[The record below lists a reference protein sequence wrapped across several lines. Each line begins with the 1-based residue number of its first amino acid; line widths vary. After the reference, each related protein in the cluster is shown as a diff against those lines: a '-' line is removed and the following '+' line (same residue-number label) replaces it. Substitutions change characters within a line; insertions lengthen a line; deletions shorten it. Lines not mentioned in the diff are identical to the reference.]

1 MAYRLT
7 SGLVATGPLDA
18 ASLQLRQ
25 RERVNAVKNRASL
38 SRSPRR
44 FLATTGAVLAGAL
57 MLTALP
63 AQGASTPGVSDT
75 EIVLG
80 MQLPQTGPASPGYNK
95 VDDAMRAYFDYVNSK
110 GGVYGRKITLVVKDD
125 AYRAGQTVST
135 ASALI
140 NKDKVFAMV
149 GSVGT
154 QTHISVIKD
163 INRRGIPDLFV
174 LSGYSGFYTD
184 PKKYPTTFGSLGTY
198 VTEAKILG
206 KYIKENLASKSLGV
220 LYQTDDFGRNTLE
233 GLAIAGV
240 TFDPKKTAKFV
251 AGTQAGGLDAQMKT
265 LCDNGAD
272 TVVVGATASA
282 FAAAISSALKS
293 CKTMPQWIVISVG
306 SDATTFQTILGS
318 RGVPLATSAGLLAG
332 TISASHA
339 PSPTEADDEFVKAFK
354 KINDEFNK
362 GPSKTWDNNVMQGI
376 NIGYMMTAALLGAG
390 KNLTRPGI
398 IKYVENNGAKLSNAG
413 LAPLGYSAKTHEA
426 YTGFWIGK
434 YDATAALKPIDGTR
448 KMWTT
453 DSAKGPVTELKYTRP
468 AIAADALPKV
478 G

>member
-1 MAYRLT
+1 
-7 SGLVATGPLDA
+7 
-18 ASLQLRQ
+18 
-25 RERVNAVKNRASL
+25 VNAVINRASL
-38 SRSPRR
+38 SRSPRK

-57 MLTALP
+57 VLTAIP

-95 VDDAMRAYFDYVNSK
+95 VDDALRAYFDYVNSK
-110 GGVYGRKITLVVKDD
+110 GGVHGRKITLVAKDD
-125 AYRAGQTVST
+125 AYKAGQTVST

-163 INRRGIPDLFV
+163 LNRRGIPDLFV
-174 LSGYSGFYTD
+174 NSGYSGFYTD
-184 PKKYPTTFGSLGTY
+184 PKKYPTTFGGLGTY

-206 KYIKENLASKSLGV
+206 KYIKENMADKNVGI
-220 LYQTDDFGRNTLE
+220 LYQTDDFGRNTVE
-233 GLAIAGV
+233 GLATAGV
-240 TFDPKKTAKFV
+240 TFDAKKTAKFV
-251 AGTQAGGLDAQMKT
+251 AGSQAGGLDAQMQLLK
-265 LCDNGAD
+265 DGKVD
-272 TVVVGATASA
+272 VVVVGATASA
-282 FAAAISSALKS
+282 YAAAVGSALKIGY
-293 CKTMPQWIVISVG
+293 KPQYVVISVG
-306 SDATTFQTILGS
+306 SDATTFQTILGAK
-318 RGVPLATSAGLLAG
+318 GTPAATSAALLAG
-332 TISASHA
+332 TITASHA
-339 PSPTEADDEFVKAFK
+339 PAPSEADDEFVKAFK

-362 GPSKTWDNNVMQGI
+362 GPSKTWDNNILQGM
-376 NIGYMMTAALLGAG
+376 NIGYLTTAALLGTG

-398 IKYVENNGAKLSNAG
+398 IKYIENNGKKLSNAAF
-413 LAPLGYSAKTHEA
+413 APLGYSSKTHEA

-434 YDATAALKPIDGTR
+434 YDATTALKPIDGTR

>member
-1 MAYRLT
+1 
-7 SGLVATGPLDA
+7 
-18 ASLQLRQ
+18 
-25 RERVNAVKNRASL
+25 VNAVNNRASL
-38 SRSPRR
+38 SRSPRK
-44 FLATTGAVLAGAL
+44 FLATTGAILAGAL
-57 MLTALP
+57 VLSVVP
-63 AQGASTPGVSDT
+63 AQAAKTPGVSDT

-110 GGVYGRKITLVVKDD
+110 GGVHGRKITLVVKDD
-125 AYRAGQTVST
+125 AYKAGQTVST

-174 LSGYSGFYTD
+174 NSGYSGFYTD
-184 PKKYPTTFGSLGTY
+184 PKKYPTTFGGLGTY
-198 VTEAKILG
+198 VVEAKILG
-206 KYIKENLASKSLGV
+206 KYIKENLASKSVGI

-233 GLAIAGV
+233 GLSIAGV
-240 TFDPKKTAKFV
+240 TFDAKKTAKFI

-265 LCDNGAD
+265 LCDNGVD
-272 TVVVGATASA
+272 TVVVGAVASA
-282 FAAAISSALKS
+282 FAAAISSALKT
-293 CKTMPQWIVISVG
+293 CKAMPQWIVISVG
-306 SDATTFQTILGS
+306 SDATTFQTVLGA
-318 RGVPLATSAGLLAG
+318 RGVPAATSAGLLAG

-339 PSPTEADDEFVKAFK
+339 PSPAESDDEFVKAFK
-354 KINDEFNK
+354 KINDDFNK
-362 GPSKTWDNNVMQGI
+362 GPDKRWDNNVLQGM
-376 NIGYMMTAALLGAG
+376 NIGYLTTAALLGTG

-398 IKYVENNGAKLSNAG
+398 IKYIENNGKKLSNAA
-413 LAPLGYSAKTHEA
+413 LAPLGFSAKTHEA

-434 YDATAALKPIDGTR
+434 YDATATLKPIDGTR
-448 KMWTT
+448 KLWTT
-453 DSAKGPVTELKYTRP
+453 DSGKGAVTELKYTRP

>member
-1 MAYRLT
+1 MNVVR
-7 SGLVATGPLDA
+7 
-18 ASLQLRQ
+18 
-25 RERVNAVKNRASL
+25 NRASL
-38 SRSPRR
+38 SKPSRGLVASV
-44 FLATTGAVLAGAL
+44 AAVLAGA
-57 MLTALP
+57 MAFTAVP
-63 AQGASTPGVSDT
+63 AQGSSTPGVSDT

-125 AYRAGQTVST
+125 TYKAGLTVST

-149 GSVGT
+149 GSIGT

-174 LSGYSGFYTD
+174 NSGYSGFYTD
-184 PKKYPTTFGSLGTY
+184 PKKYPTTFGGLGTY
-198 VTEAKILG
+198 VVEAKILG
-206 KYIKENLASKSLGV
+206 KYIKENLASKSVGI

-233 GLAIAGV
+233 GLSIAGV
-240 TFDPKKTAKFV
+240 TFDAKKTAKFI

-265 LCDNGAD
+265 LCDNGVD
-272 TVVVGATASA
+272 TVVVGAVASA
-282 FAAAISSALKS
+282 FAAAISSALKT
-293 CKTMPQWIVISVG
+293 CKAMPQWIVISVG
-306 SDATTFQTILGS
+306 SDATTFQTILGA
-318 RGVPLATSAGLLAG
+318 RGVPAAQSAGLLAG

-339 PSPTEADDEFVKAFK
+339 PSPSEADDEFVKAFK
-354 KINDEFNK
+354 KINDDFNK
-362 GPSKTWDNNVMQGI
+362 GPDKRWDNNVLQGM
-376 NIGYMMTAALLGAG
+376 NIAYLATSALLGAG
-390 KNLTRPGI
+390 KDLTRPGI
-398 IKYVENNGAKLSNAG
+398 ISYMESNAAKLSSAA
-413 LAPLGYSAKTHEA
+413 LAPLGYSKSTHEA

-434 YDATAALKPIDGTR
+434 YDATSVLKPVGAKR
-448 KMWTT
+448 QVWTT
-453 DSAKGPVTELKYTRP
+453 DSAKGAVTELNYTRP

>member
-1 MAYRLT
+1 M
-7 SGLVATGPLDA
+7 
-18 ASLQLRQ
+18 
-25 RERVNAVKNRASL
+25 NAVKNRASL
-38 SRSPRR
+38 SRSPRKS
-44 FLATTGAVLAGAL
+44 LATAAAVLAGAL
-57 MLTALP
+57 ALTALP

-80 MQLPQTGPASPGYNK
+80 MQLPQTGAASPGYNK
-95 VDDAMRAYFDYVNSK
+95 VDDAIRAYFDYVNSK
-110 GGVYGRKITLVVKDD
+110 GGVNGRKITLVVKDD
-125 AYRAGQTVST
+125 TYKAGLTVST

-174 LSGYSGFYTD
+174 NSGYSGFYTD
-184 PKKYPTTFGSLGTY
+184 PKKYPTTFGGLGTY
-198 VTEAKILG
+198 VAEAKILG
-206 KYIKENLASKSLGV
+206 KYIKETYAGKTVGI
-220 LYQTDDFGRNTLE
+220 LYQTDDFGRNTVE
-233 GLAIAGV
+233 GLATAGV
-240 TFDPKKTAKFV
+240 TFTAKKTAATFI
-251 AGTQAGGLDAQMKT
+251 AGTQGGGLDAQMQQLK
-265 LCDNGAD
+265 DNNVD
-272 TVVVGATASA
+272 VVVVGAVASA
-282 FAAAISSALKS
+282 YAAAVGSALKIGY
-293 CKTMPQWIVISVG
+293 KPQFVVISVG
-306 SDATTFQTILGS
+306 SDATTFQTILGAK
-318 RGVPLATSAGLLAG
+318 GTPAATSAALLAG

-339 PSPTEADDEFVKAFK
+339 PAPGEADDEFVKAFK

-362 GPSKTWDNNVMQGI
+362 GPSKTWDNNVLQGM
-376 NIGYMMTAALLGAG
+376 NIGYLTTAALQGAG

-398 IKYVENNGAKLSNAG
+398 IKYIENNASKLSSAA

-426 YTGFWIGK
+426 FTGFWIGK
-434 YDATAALKPIDGTR
+434 YDAATVLKPIDGTR

-453 DSAKGPVTELKYTRP
+453 DSGKGAVTELKYTRP

>member
-1 MAYRLT
+1 M
-7 SGLVATGPLDA
+7 
-18 ASLQLRQ
+18 
-25 RERVNAVKNRASL
+25 NAVNNRASL
-38 SRSPRR
+38 SRSPRKI
-44 FLATTGAVLAGAL
+44 LATVAAVLAGAL
-57 MLTALP
+57 ALTAMP

-80 MQLPQTGPASPGYNK
+80 MQLPQTGAASPGYNK
-95 VDDAMRAYFDYVNSK
+95 VDDAMRAYFDYVNSQ

-125 AYRAGQTVST
+125 TYKAGLTVST

-154 QTHISVIKD
+154 QTHISVIAD

-198 VTEAKILG
+198 VVEAKILG
-206 KYIKENLASKSLGV
+206 KYIKETFADKTVGI
-220 LYQTDDFGRNTLE
+220 LYQTDDFGRNTVQ
-233 GLAIAGV
+233 GLATSGL
-240 TFDPKKTAKFV
+240 TFTAKKTAATFI
-251 AGTQAGGLDAQMKT
+251 AGSQAGGLDAQMQQLK
-265 LCDNGAD
+265 DNNVD
-272 TVVVGATASA
+272 VVVVGATASA
-282 FAAAISSALKS
+282 FAAAVGSANKIGY
-293 CKTMPQWIVISVG
+293 KPQYIVISVG

-318 RGVPLATSAGLLAG
+318 KGIPAAVSAGLLAG

-339 PSPTEADDEFVKAFK
+339 PSPGEADDEYVKAFS

-362 GPSKTWDNNVMQGI
+362 GPDKRWDNNVLQGM
-376 NIGYMMTAALLGAG
+376 NIGYLTTAALMGAG
-390 KNLTRPGI
+390 KDLTRPGI
-398 IKYVENNGAKLSNAG
+398 IKYIEGNASKLSSAA

-434 YDATAALKPIDGTR
+434 YDATAVLKPIDGTR
-448 KMWTT
+448 KLWTT
-453 DSAKGPVTELKYTRP
+453 DSANGSVTELKYTRP

>member
-1 MAYRLT
+1 
-7 SGLVATGPLDA
+7 
-18 ASLQLRQ
+18 
-25 RERVNAVKNRASL
+25 VNAVKNHASL
-38 SRSPRR
+38 SRSPRK
-44 FLATTGAVLAGAL
+44 FLAVISAALVGAL
-57 MLTALP
+57 ALSAMP

-80 MQLPQTGPASPGYNK
+80 MQLPQTGAASPGYNK

-110 GGVYGRKITLVVKDD
+110 GGVYGRKITLVAKDD
-125 AYRAGQTVST
+125 SYKAGLTVST

-149 GSVGT
+149 GSIGT

-198 VTEAKILG
+198 VVEAKILG
-206 KYIKENLASKSLGV
+206 KYIKENLSAKNVGI
-220 LYQTDDFGRNTLE
+220 LYQTDDFGRNTVE
-233 GLAIAGV
+233 GLATAGV
-240 TFDPKKTAKFV
+240 TFTAKKNAATFI
-251 AGTQAGGLDAQMKT
+251 AGAQAGGLDAQMQQ
-265 LCDNGAD
+265 LSDNKVEV
-272 TVVVGATASA
+272 VVVGATASA
-282 FAAAISSALKS
+282 FAAAVGSANKIGY
-293 CKTMPQWIVISVG
+293 KPQYIVISVG
-306 SDATTFQTILGS
+306 SDATTFQGILGTK
-318 RGVPLATSAGLLAG
+318 GIPAAVSAGLLAG

-339 PSPTEADDEFVKAFK
+339 PSPGEADDEFVVAFK

-362 GPSKTWDNNVMQGI
+362 GPSKTWDNNVLQGM
-376 NIGYMMTAALLGAG
+376 NIGYTMTAALMGAG
-390 KNLTRPGI
+390 KDLTRPGI
-398 IKYVENNGAKLSNAG
+398 IKYIENNASKLSSAA
-413 LAPLGYSAKTHEA
+413 LAPLGYSATTHEA

-434 YDATAALKPIDGTR
+434 YDATAVLKPIDGTR
-448 KMWTT
+448 KLWTT
-453 DSAKGPVTELKYTRP
+453 DSAKGPVTDLKYTRP

>member
-1 MAYRLT
+1 M
-7 SGLVATGPLDA
+7 
-18 ASLQLRQ
+18 
-25 RERVNAVKNRASL
+25 NAVKNRASL
-38 SRSPRR
+38 SRSPRK

-57 MLTALP
+57 VLTAIP
-63 AQGASTPGVSDT
+63 AQAAKTPGVSDT

-110 GGVYGRKITLVVKDD
+110 GGVHGRKITLVVKDD

-174 LSGYSGFYTD
+174 NSGYSGFYTD
-184 PKKYPTTFGSLGTY
+184 PKKYPTTFGGLGTY
-198 VTEAKILG
+198 VVEAKILG
-206 KYIKENLASKSLGV
+206 KYIKENLASKSVGI

-233 GLAIAGV
+233 GLTTAGV
-240 TFDPKKTAKFV
+240 TFDAKKTAKFV
-251 AGTQAGGLDAQMKT
+251 AGTQGSGLDAQMKT

-272 TVVVGATASA
+272 TVVVGAVASA
-282 FAAAISSALKS
+282 FAAAISSALKT

-306 SDATTFQTILGS
+306 SDATTFQTVLGA
-318 RGVPLATSAGLLAG
+318 RGVSAAQSAGLLAG
-332 TISASHA
+332 TITASHA
-339 PSPTEADDEFVKAFK
+339 PSPSEADDEFVKAFK

-362 GPSKTWDNNVMQGI
+362 GPDKRWDNNILQGM
-376 NIGYMMTAALLGAG
+376 NIGYLTTSALLGTG

-398 IKYVENNGAKLSNAG
+398 IKYLENNGKKLSNA
-413 LAPLGYSAKTHEA
+413 AFSPLGFSTKTHEA

-434 YDATAALKPIDGTR
+434 YDATTALKPIDGTR
-448 KMWTT
+448 KVWTT
-453 DSAKGPVTELKYTRP
+453 DSGKGAVTELKYTRP

>member
-1 MAYRLT
+1 
-7 SGLVATGPLDA
+7 
-18 ASLQLRQ
+18 
-25 RERVNAVKNRASL
+25 VNAVKNRASL
-38 SRSPRR
+38 SRSPRK
-44 FLATTGAVLAGAL
+44 FAAVISAALVGAL
-57 MLTALP
+57 ALSAMP

-80 MQLPQTGPASPGYNK
+80 MQLPQSGPASPGYNK

-110 GGVYGRKITLVVKDD
+110 GGVNGRKITLVAYDD
-125 AYRAGQTVST
+125 EYKAGKTVTT
-135 ASALI
+135 ASRLI

-149 GSVGT
+149 GSIGT

-174 LSGYSGFYTD
+174 LSGFSGFYTD

-206 KYIKENLASKSLGV
+206 KYIKENMATKNVGF
-220 LYQTDDFGRNTLE
+220 LYQTDDFGRNTME
-233 GLAIAGV
+233 GLATAGL
-240 TFDPKKTAKFV
+240 TFTAKKNAASFV
-251 AGTQAGGLDAQMKT
+251 AGTQGSGLDAQMQQLK
-265 LCDNGAD
+265 DNNVE
-272 TVVVGATASA
+272 VVIVGAVASA
-282 FAAAISSALKS
+282 FAAAVASSNKIGY
-293 CKTMPQWIVISVG
+293 KPQYVVISVG
-306 SDATTFQTILGS
+306 SDATTFQTILGA
-318 RGVPLATSAGLLAG
+318 RGIPAAVSAGLLAG

-339 PSPTEADDEFVKAFK
+339 PSPGEADDEFVKAFK

-362 GPSKTWDNNVMQGI
+362 GPATGKAWDNNVLQGM
-376 NIGYMMTAALLGAG
+376 NIGYTMTAALMGAG

-398 IKYVENNGAKLSNAG
+398 INYIKNNPSKLSSAAF
-413 LAPLGYSAKTHEA
+413 APLGYSATTHEA

-434 YDATAALKPIDGTR
+434 YDATAVLKPIDGTR

-453 DSAKGPVTELKYTRP
+453 DSAKGAVTELKYTRP

>member
-1 MAYRLT
+1 M
-7 SGLVATGPLDA
+7 
-18 ASLQLRQ
+18 
-25 RERVNAVKNRASL
+25 KNRASL

-57 MLTALP
+57 VLTAIP
-63 AQGASTPGVSDT
+63 AQAAKTPGVSDT

-110 GGVYGRKITLVVKDD
+110 GGVNGRKITLVVKDD
-125 AYRAGQTVST
+125 TYKAGITVST

-174 LSGYSGFYTD
+174 NSGYSGFYTD
-184 PKKYPTTFGSLGTY
+184 PKKYPTTFGGLGTY
-198 VTEAKILG
+198 VVEAKILG
-206 KYIKENLASKSLGV
+206 KYIKENLASKSLGI
-220 LYQTDDFGRNTLE
+220 LYQTDDFGRNTVE
-233 GLAIAGV
+233 GLATAGV
-240 TFDPKKTAKFV
+240 TFDAKKTAKFI

-265 LCDNGAD
+265 LCDNGVD
-272 TVVVGATASA
+272 TVVVGAVASA

-306 SDATTFQTILGS
+306 SDATTFQTILGA
-318 RGVPLATSAGLLAG
+318 RGVPAATSAGLLAG

-339 PSPTEADDEFVKAFK
+339 PSPGEADDEFVKAFK

-362 GPSKTWDNNVMQGI
+362 GPDKRWDNNVLQGM
-376 NIGYMMTAALLGAG
+376 NIGYLTTAALLGAG

-398 IKYVENNGAKLSNAG
+398 IKYLETKGSKLSSAA
-413 LAPLGYSAKTHEA
+413 LSPLGYSAKTHEA

-434 YDATAALKPIDGTR
+434 YDATTVLKPIDGTR
-448 KMWTT
+448 KVWTT

>member
-1 MAYRLT
+1 M
-7 SGLVATGPLDA
+7 
-18 ASLQLRQ
+18 
-25 RERVNAVKNRASL
+25 NAVKNRASL
-38 SRSPRR
+38 SRSPRK

-57 MLTALP
+57 VLTALP

-110 GGVYGRKITLVVKDD
+110 GGVHGRKITLVVKDD
-125 AYRAGQTVST
+125 TYKAGITVST

-174 LSGYSGFYTD
+174 NSGYSGFYTD
-184 PKKYPTTFGSLGTY
+184 PKKYPTTFGGLGTY

-206 KYIKENLASKSLGV
+206 KYIKENLASKSIGI
-220 LYQTDDFGRNTLE
+220 LYQTDDFGRNTVE
-233 GLAIAGV
+233 GLATAGV
-240 TFDPKKTAKFV
+240 TFDAKKTAKFV

-265 LCDNGAD
+265 LCDNGVD
-272 TVVVGATASA
+272 TVVVGAVASA

-293 CKTMPQWIVISVG
+293 CQKMPQWIVISVG
-306 SDATTFQTILGS
+306 SDATTFQTILGA
-318 RGVPLATSAGLLAG
+318 RGVPAAQSAGLLAG

-339 PSPTEADDEFVKAFK
+339 PSPGEADDEFVKAFK

-362 GPSKTWDNNVMQGI
+362 GPSKTWDNNILQGM
-376 NIGYMMTAALLGAG
+376 NIGYLTTAALLGAG

-398 IKYVENNGAKLSNAG
+398 IKYIENNGAKLSSAA
-413 LAPLGYSAKTHEA
+413 LSPLGYSAKTHEA
-426 YTGFWIGK
+426 FTGFWIGK
-434 YDATAALKPIDGTR
+434 YDATTVLKPIDGTR
-448 KMWTT
+448 KVWTT

>member
-1 MAYRLT
+1 M
-7 SGLVATGPLDA
+7 
-18 ASLQLRQ
+18 
-25 RERVNAVKNRASL
+25 NAVINRASL
-38 SRSPRR
+38 SRSPRK
-44 FLATTGAVLAGAL
+44 FLATTAAVLAGAL
-57 MLTALP
+57 ALSAMP
-63 AQGASTPGVSDT
+63 AQAASKNTPGVSDT

-110 GGVYGRKITLVVKDD
+110 GGVYGRKITLVAKDD
-125 AYRAGQTVST
+125 TYKAGITVST

-174 LSGYSGFYTD
+174 NSGYSGFYTD
-184 PKKYPTTFGSLGTY
+184 PKKYPTTFGGLGTY
-198 VTEAKILG
+198 VVEAKILG
-206 KYIKENLASKSLGV
+206 KYIKENLASKSLGI
-220 LYQTDDFGRNTLE
+220 LYQTDDFGRNTVE
-233 GLAIAGV
+233 GLATAGV
-240 TFDPKKTAKFV
+240 TFDAKKTAKFV
-251 AGTQAGGLDAQMKT
+251 AGTQGSGLDAQMKT
-265 LCDNGAD
+265 LCDNGVD
-272 TVVVGATASA
+272 TVVVGAVASA

-293 CKTMPQWIVISVG
+293 CQKMPQWIVISVG
-306 SDATTFQTILGS
+306 SDATTFQTILGA
-318 RGVPLATSAGLLAG
+318 RGVPAAQSAGLLAG

-339 PSPTEADDEFVKAFK
+339 PSPSEADDEFVKAFK

-362 GPSKTWDNNVMQGI
+362 GPSKTWDNNVLQGM
-376 NIGYMMTAALLGAG
+376 NIGYLTTSALLGAG

-398 IKYVENNGAKLSNAG
+398 IKYIENNAAKLSSAA
-413 LAPLGYSAKTHEA
+413 LAPLGFSAKTHEA
-426 YTGFWIGK
+426 FTGFWIGK
-434 YDATAALKPIDGTR
+434 YDATTALKPIDGTR
-448 KMWTT
+448 KVWTT
-453 DSAKGPVTELKYTRP
+453 DSAKGAVTELKYTRP

>member
-1 MAYRLT
+1 M
-7 SGLVATGPLDA
+7 
-18 ASLQLRQ
+18 
-25 RERVNAVKNRASL
+25 NAVINRASL
-38 SRSPRR
+38 SRSPRK
-44 FLATTGAVLAGAL
+44 FLATTAAVLAGAL
-57 MLTALP
+57 ALSAMP
-63 AQGASTPGVSDT
+63 AQAASKNTPGVSDT

-198 VTEAKILG
+198 VVEAKILG
-206 KYIKENLASKSLGV
+206 KYIKENLSSKNLGV

-240 TFDPKKTAKFV
+240 TFDAKRTAKFV

-306 SDATTFQTILGS
+306 SDATTFQTILGA
-318 RGVPLATSAGLLAG
+318 RGVPAAQSAGLLAG

-339 PSPTEADDEFVKAFK
+339 PSPAEADDEYVKAFK

-398 IKYVENNGAKLSNAG
+398 IKYVENNAAKLTSGA

>member
-1 MAYRLT
+1 M
-7 SGLVATGPLDA
+7 
-18 ASLQLRQ
+18 
-25 RERVNAVKNRASL
+25 NAVKNRASL

-57 MLTALP
+57 VLTAIP
-63 AQGASTPGVSDT
+63 AQAAKTPGVSDT

-110 GGVYGRKITLVVKDD
+110 GGVNGRKITLVVKDD
-125 AYRAGQTVST
+125 TYKAGITVST

-174 LSGYSGFYTD
+174 NSGYSGFYTD
-184 PKKYPTTFGSLGTY
+184 PKKYPTTFGGLGTY
-198 VTEAKILG
+198 VVEAKILG
-206 KYIKENLASKSLGV
+206 KYIKENLASKSLGI
-220 LYQTDDFGRNTLE
+220 LYQTDDFGRNTVE
-233 GLAIAGV
+233 GLATAGV
-240 TFDPKKTAKFV
+240 TFDAKKTAKFI

-265 LCDNGAD
+265 LCDNGVD
-272 TVVVGATASA
+272 TVVVGAVASA

-306 SDATTFQTILGS
+306 SDATTFQTILGA
-318 RGVPLATSAGLLAG
+318 RGVPAATSAGLLAG

-339 PSPTEADDEFVKAFK
+339 PTPGEADDEFVKAFK

-362 GPSKTWDNNVMQGI
+362 GPDKRWDNNVLQGM
-376 NIGYMMTAALLGAG
+376 NIGYLTTAALLGAG

-398 IKYVENNGAKLSNAG
+398 IKYLETKGSKLSSAA
-413 LAPLGYSAKTHEA
+413 LSPLGYSAKTHEA

-434 YDATAALKPIDGTR
+434 YDATTVLKPIDGTR
-448 KMWTT
+448 KVWTT

>member
-1 MAYRLT
+1 
-7 SGLVATGPLDA
+7 V
-18 ASLQLRQ
+18 
-25 RERVNAVKNRASL
+25 L
-38 SRSPRR
+38 S
-44 FLATTGAVLAGAL
+44 AI
-57 MLTALP
+57 P
-63 AQGASTPGVSDT
+63 AQAAKTVGVSDT
-75 EIVLG
+75 EIILG

-110 GGVYGRKITLVVKDD
+110 GGVHGRKITLVVKDD

-174 LSGYSGFYTD
+174 NSGFSGFYTD
-184 PKKYPTTFGSLGTY
+184 PKKYPTTFGGLGTY
-198 VTEAKILG
+198 VVEAKILG
-206 KYIKENLASKSLGV
+206 KYIKENLASKSVGI

-233 GLAIAGV
+233 GLTTAGV
-240 TFDPKKTAKFV
+240 TFDAKKTAKFI
-251 AGTQAGGLDAQMKT
+251 AGTQGSGLDAQMKT
-265 LCDNGAD
+265 LCDNGVD
-272 TVVVGATASA
+272 TVVVGAVASA
-282 FAAAISSALKS
+282 FAAAISSALKT

-306 SDATTFQTILGS
+306 SDATTFQTVLGA
-318 RGVPLATSAGLLAG
+318 RGVPAATSAGLLAG
-332 TISASHA
+332 TITASHA
-339 PSPTEADDEFVKAFK
+339 PSPSEADDEFVKAFK

-362 GPSKTWDNNVMQGI
+362 GPDKRWDNNILQGM
-376 NIGYMMTAALLGAG
+376 NIGYLTTSALLGTG

-398 IKYVENNGAKLSNAG
+398 IKYIENNGKKLSNA
-413 LAPLGYSAKTHEA
+413 AFSPLGFSAKTHEA

-434 YDATAALKPIDGTR
+434 YDATTALKPIDGTR

>member
-1 MAYRLT
+1 MNVVR
-7 SGLVATGPLDA
+7 
-18 ASLQLRQ
+18 
-25 RERVNAVKNRASL
+25 NRASL

-44 FLATTGAVLAGAL
+44 LITTAAAVLAGAL
-57 MLTALP
+57 ALSAVP
-63 AQGASTPGVSDT
+63 AQGASTPGVSAT

-110 GGVYGRKITLVVKDD
+110 GGVYGRKITLVAKDD
-125 AYRAGQTVST
+125 TYKAGLTVST

-149 GSVGT
+149 GSIGT

-174 LSGYSGFYTD
+174 NSGYSGFYTD
-184 PKKYPTTFGSLGTY
+184 PKKYPTTFGGLGTY
-198 VTEAKILG
+198 IVEAKILG
-206 KYIKENLASKSLGV
+206 KHIKENFAKNTVGIV
-220 LYQTDDFGRNTLE
+220 YQTDDFGRNTVE
-233 GLAIAGV
+233 GLATAGV
-240 TFDPKKTAKFV
+240 TFTPKKTAATFI
-251 AGTQAGGLDAQMKT
+251 AGTQGSGLDAQMQQLK
-265 LCDNGAD
+265 DNNVD
-272 TVVVGATASA
+272 VVVVGAVASA
-282 FAAAISSALKS
+282 FAAAVSSANKIGYR
-293 CKTMPQWIVISVG
+293 PAQWIVISVG
-306 SDATTFQTILGS
+306 ADATTFQTILGA
-318 RGVPLATSAGLLAG
+318 RGITPAQSAGLLAG

-339 PSPTEADDEFVKAFK
+339 PSPGEADDEFVKAFK
-354 KINDEFNK
+354 KINDDFNK
-362 GPSKTWDNNVMQGI
+362 ATGSAKAWDNNVLQGM
-376 NIGYMMTAALLGAG
+376 NIAYLTTSALLGAG

-398 IKYVENNGAKLSNAG
+398 IKYIESNAAKLSSAA

-434 YDATAALKPIDGTR
+434 YDATAVLKPVDSTR
-448 KMWTT
+448 KVWTT
-453 DSAKGPVTELKYTRP
+453 DSAKGAVTELKYTRP